1 MTLDTQDKDRLY
13 AVTGTT
19 GNTGR
24 VVAQTLLAHGKR
36 VRVIGRHPE
45 ALRRLV

>member
-1 MTLDTQDKDRLY
+1 MTLETQDKDRLY
-13 AVTGTT
+13 AVTGAT

-45 ALRRLV
+45 ALRSG